1 VWKLTAVRRL
11 VVVVLLAGLWLVAG
25 GTAAPAHAVLR
36 SSDPADGASVAR
48 APRQV
53 TLTFTER
60 PEPRLSTVQVLDADG
75 RPVQAGKAAP
85 VAGQPFQLQVPLG
98 ALGEGTYAVAWR
110 TVSRDDGHVSG
121 GSFAFGVGVAA
132 PTGGPQ
138 GASVPAATTP
148 APSPLA
154 TAGRWL
160 LYCGLALLVGAAAT
174 GLAVY
179 DRRLPPGARPLLW
192 AGASLAVVGLAARVA
207 AEKAAVGA
215 SLGDLVASDT
225 GRNLAWLTAGVLA
238 SATAAG
244 LLAARIRQPDRPHRA
259 TMADNRHAR
268 PGDGVGRGWLAAV
281 GLTAAAAMGLQ
292 VLAGHA
298 AAPSTLRPV
307 NLLAQWLHLLAA
319 GVWAG
324 GLVGLLAGLLRH
336 PHQAPQSDTTTAD
349 GAVDRVQA
357 VLRFSRLA
365 LPVVGV
371 LAATGLD
378 RALGLAG
385 GWSGLTRT
393 SFGRILDLKLLLFA
407 GLLALAARNRYRLLP
422 ALAGPAGRLSTLRR
436 SVTAE
441 IALVAAV
448 LLAAALLTQL
458 PPGKFAL
465 AGTARPS
472 PPANVQ
478 VQGSDVTTS
487 VRLALT
493 ATPGTAGPN
502 RFVAKISDY
511 DSGQAF
517 PAQRV
522 ALRFSLPDRPEIS
535 GATLELAQ
543 ATDGSWQ
550 ATGSQLSI
558 DGRWTITALVQG
570 PSVALTVPLQ
580 LRTRAVEPKVS
591 VSKAPGQPDLYIITA
606 PNGDSVQAY
615 VDPGRPGANTVHFT
629 FFTKAGSEQPIG
641 GANATMTSSLGK
653 KQTIDLQLLTAG
665 HFAANLNLPAG
676 PVSFTI
682 NATPAEGPPITA
694 SSPSRSSDRRG
705 HAPPAQQHPHH
716 PPDPGR
722 PDRRA
727 PGRLLK
733 YR

>member
-1 VWKLTAVRRL
+1 VWELTAVRRL
-11 VVVVLLAGLWLVAG
+11 VAVVLLAGLWLLASG
-25 GTAAPAHAVLR
+25 PAAQAHAVLR
-36 SSDPADGASVAR
+36 SSDPTDGASLDR

-98 ALGEGTYAVAWR
+98 ALPDGTYTVAWR

-138 GASVPAATTP
+138 GAPAPAATTP

-160 LYCGLALLVGAAAT
+160 LYGGLALLVGAAAT

-179 DRRLPPGARPLLW
+179 DRRLPPGARPLLLVG
-192 AGASLAVVGLAARVA
+192 AGLAVVGLVARAA
-207 AEKAAVGA
+207 AERAAVGA
-215 SLGDLVASDT
+215 SLADLVASDT
-225 GRNLAWLTAGVLA
+225 GRNLAWLAAGVLA
-238 SATAAG
+238 SAMAAG
-244 LLAARIRQPDRPHRA
+244 LLAARIRQPDGPDR
-259 TMADNRHAR
+259 TVTADDSHAR
-268 PGDGVGRGWLAAV
+268 LSGRVGRGWLAAV

-298 AAPSTLRPV
+298 AAPSSLRPV

-324 GLVGLLAGLLRH
+324 GLVWLLAGLLNR
-336 PHQAPQSDTTTAD
+336 PHRTDRADTTTTDAPP
-349 GAVDRVQA
+349 DRVQA
-357 VLRFSRLA
+357 VIRFSRLA

-371 LAATGLD
+371 LAVTGLN
-378 RALGLAG
+378 RALDLAG
-385 GWSGLTRT
+385 GWTGLLETG
-393 SFGRILDLKLLLFA
+393 FGRVLDLKLLLFA
-407 GLLALAARNRYRLLP
+407 GLLVLAARNRYRLLP
-422 ALAGPAGRLSTLRR
+422 ALTAPQGHLGALRR

-441 IALVAAV
+441 VGLVAAV

-465 AGTARPS
+465 ATATTRPS
-472 PPANVQ
+472 PPANVH

-502 RFVAKISDY
+502 QFTAKVTDY
-511 DSGQAF
+511 DSGQPY
-517 PAQRV
+517 PAHHV
-522 ALRFSLPDRPEIS
+522 SLRFTLPDRPEIS
-535 GATLELAQ
+535 GATLELTR
-543 ATDGSWQ
+543 ATDGTWQ
-550 ATGSQLSI
+550 GRGSQLSI

-570 PSVALTVPLQ
+570 PGAALTVPLE
-580 LRTRAVEPKVS
+580 LRIRTVEPKVS
-591 VSKAPGQPDLYIITA
+591 VSRAPGQPDLYTITA
-606 PNGDSVQAY
+606 PNGGSVQAY
-615 VDPGRPGANTVHFT
+615 VDPGRPGPNTVHFT
-629 FFTKAGSEQPIG
+629 FFTNSGSEQPID
-641 GANATMTSSLGK
+641 GANATMTTPLGK
-653 KQTIDLQLLTAG
+653 RQSIDLQLLTAG

-682 NATPAEGPPITA
+682 NATPAQGPPITA
-694 SSPSRSSDRRG
+694 SFS
-705 HAPPAQQHPHH
+705 QQI
-716 PPDPGR
+716 
-722 PDRRA
+722 
-727 PGRLLK
+727 K
-733 YR
+733 

>member
-1 VWKLTAVRRL
+1 MRLGQSGGVATLTGIRRL
-11 VVVVLLAGLWLVAG
+11 VAVVLLAGLWLLAS

-36 SSDPADGASVAR
+36 SSDPADGASLDR

-98 ALGEGTYAVAWR
+98 ALGDGTYTVAWR

-138 GASVPAATTP
+138 GTSVPAATTP
-148 APSPLA
+148 PPSPLA

-179 DRRLPPGARPLLW
+179 DRRLPPAARPLLVV
-192 AGASLAVVGLAARVA
+192 GASLAVVGLVARVA
-207 AEKAAVGA
+207 AERAAVRA
-215 SLGDLVASDT
+215 SLADLVASDT
-225 GRNLAWLTAGVLA
+225 GRNLAWLAAGVLA
-238 SATAAG
+238 SAMAAG
-244 LLAARIRQPDRPHRA
+244 LLAARIRQPDDGPDPAVMAENSHGRPS
-259 TMADNRHAR
+259 
-268 PGDGVGRGWLAAV
+268 GGVGRGWLAAV

-298 AAPSTLRPV
+298 AAPSTLRPI

-319 GVWAG
+319 AVWAG
-324 GLVGLLAGLLRH
+324 GLVWLLAGLLNRPYH
-336 PHQAPQSDTTTAD
+336 TNRAGTTTA
-349 GAVDRVQA
+349 AATPDRVQA
-357 VLRFSRLA
+357 VIRFSRLA

-371 LAATGLD
+371 LGATGLS
-378 RALGLAG
+378 RALDLAG

-393 SFGRILDLKLLLFA
+393 GFGRVLDLKLLLFA
-407 GLLALAARNRYRLLP
+407 GLLVLAARNRYRLLP
-422 ALAGPAGRLSTLRR
+422 ALAGPQGRLGALRR

-441 IALVAAV
+441 IGLVAAV

-465 AGTARPS
+465 ATATARPS

-478 VQGSDVTTS
+478 AQGSDVTTS

-502 RFVAKISDY
+502 RFVAKVTDY
-511 DSGQAF
+511 DSGQPY

-535 GATLELAQ
+535 GATLELTR
-543 ATDGSWQ
+543 ATDGTWQ

-570 PSVALTVPLQ
+570 QGAAVTVPLQ
-580 LRTRAVEPKVS
+580 LRTRTAEPKVS
-591 VSKAPGQPDLYIITA
+591 VSKAPGQPDLYTITA
-606 PNGDSVQAY
+606 PNGGSVQAY
-615 VDPGRPGANTVHFT
+615 VDPGRPGPNTVHFT
-629 FFTKAGSEQPIG
+629 FFTKSGSEQPID
-641 GANATMTSSLGK
+641 GANATMTNPLGK
-653 KQTIDLQLLTAG
+653 RQSIELQLLTAG
-665 HFAANLNLPAG
+665 HYAANLDLPTG
-676 PVSFTI
+676 QISFTI
-682 NATPAEGPPITA
+682 NATPAQGPPITA
-694 SSPSRSSDRRG
+694 SFS
-705 HAPPAQQHPHH
+705 QQI
-716 PPDPGR
+716 G
-722 PDRRA
+722 
-727 PGRLLK
+727 
-733 YR
+733 

>member
-1 VWKLTAVRRL
+1 VWQLTAVRRV
-11 VVVVLLAGLWLVAG
+11 VVVVLLAGLWLLAN

-36 SSDPADGASVAR
+36 SSDPADGASLDR

-75 RPVQAGKAAP
+75 RPVQAGKAGP
-85 VAGQPFQLQVPLG
+85 VPGQPFQLQVPLG
-98 ALGEGTYAVAWR
+98 ALPDGTYTVAWR

-138 GASVPAATTP
+138 GARVPAATTP

-160 LYCGLALLVGAAAT
+160 LYCGLALLVGAAAS

-179 DRRLPPGARPLLW
+179 DRRLPAGARPLLLVG
-192 AGASLAVVGLAARVA
+192 AGLAVVGLVARVA
-207 AEKAAVGA
+207 AEQTAVAA
-215 SLGDLVASDT
+215 SLADLLASDT
-225 GRNLAWLTAGVLA
+225 GRNLAWLAAGVLA

-244 LLAARIRQPDRPHRA
+244 LLAARIRQPDGPDPA
-259 TMADNRHAR
+259 VMADSSPAG
-268 PGDGVGRGWLAAV
+268 PSGGVSQGWLAAV
-281 GLTAAAAMGLQ
+281 GLTAAASMGLQ

-298 AAPSTLRPV
+298 AAPSALRPI

-324 GLVGLLAGLLRH
+324 GLVWLLAGLLSRSGKRSE
-336 PHQAPQSDTTTAD
+336 PETTTES
-349 GAVDRVQA
+349 GMVDRVQA
-357 VLRFSRLA
+357 VTRFSRLA

-371 LAATGLD
+371 LAVTGLN
-378 RALGLAG
+378 RALDLAG
-385 GWSGLTRT
+385 GWTGLLET
-393 SFGRILDLKLLLFA
+393 SFGRVLDLKVLLFG
-407 GLLALAARNRYRLLP
+407 GLLVLAARNRYRLLP
-422 ALAGPAGRLSTLRR
+422 GLAGPQGRLGALRR

-441 IALVAAV
+441 VGLVAAV

-465 AGTARPS
+465 ATATARPG

-502 RFVAKISDY
+502 RFVAKVTDY
-511 DSGQAF
+511 DSGQPF

-522 ALRFSLPDRPEIS
+522 ALRFTLPDRPEIS
-535 GATLELAQ
+535 GATLELIR

-558 DGRWTITALVQG
+558 DGRWAITALVQ
-570 PSVALTVPLQ
+570 A
-580 LRTRAVEPKVS
+580 
-591 VSKAPGQPDLYIITA
+591 
-606 PNGDSVQAY
+606 
-615 VDPGRPGANTVHFT
+615 PGRPSPF
-629 FFTKAGSEQPIG
+629 P
-641 GANATMTSSLGK
+641 SSCAPGPSSPRSPSPGHPVSP
-653 KQTIDLQLLTAG
+653 TCTPSPRPTA
-665 HFAANLNLPAG
+665 AASRPTWTPAG
-676 PVSFTI
+676 RAP
-682 NATPAEGPPITA
+682 TPSISP
-694 SSPSRSSDRRG
+694 SSPRAAASRPSMG
-705 HAPPAQQHPHH
+705 PTPP
-716 PPDPGR
+716 
-722 PDRRA
+722 
-727 PGRLLK
+727 
-733 YR
+733 

>member
-1 VWKLTAVRRL
+1 VWELTAVRRL
-11 VVVVLLAGLWLVAG
+11 VVVVLLAGLWLLAS

-36 SSDPADGASVAR
+36 SSDPTDGASLDR

-85 VAGQPFQLQVPLG
+85 VSGQPFQLQVPLG
-98 ALGEGTYAVAWR
+98 SLPDGTYTVAWR

-138 GASVPAATTP
+138 GATAPAATTP

-179 DRRLPPGARPLLW
+179 DRRLPAGARPLLW
-192 AGASLAVVGLAARVA
+192 AGAGLAVVGLVARVA
-207 AEKAAVGA
+207 AEQTAVGA
-215 SLGDLVASDT
+215 SLADLLASDT
-225 GRNLAWLTAGVLA
+225 GRNLAWLAVGVLA
-238 SATAAG
+238 SAMAAG
-244 LLAARIRQPDRPHRA
+244 LLAARIRQPNGPEP
-259 TMADNRHAR
+259 TVMADSSPAG
-268 PGDGVGRGWLAAV
+268 PSGGVGQGWLAAV

-298 AAPSTLRPV
+298 AAPSALRPI

-324 GLVGLLAGLLRH
+324 GLVWLLAGLLSRSGKRS
-336 PHQAPQSDTTTAD
+336 QTETTTES
-349 GAVDRVQA
+349 GMVDRVQA
-357 VLRFSRLA
+357 VTRFSRLA

-371 LAATGLD
+371 LAVTGLN
-378 RALGLAG
+378 RALDLAG
-385 GWSGLTRT
+385 GWTGLLET
-393 SFGRILDLKLLLFA
+393 SFGRVLDLKVLLFA
-407 GLLALAARNRYRLLP
+407 GLLVLAARNRYRLLP
-422 ALAGPAGRLSTLRR
+422 ALAGPQGRLGALRR

-441 IALVAAV
+441 IGLVAAV
-448 LLAAALLTQL
+448 LVAAALLTQL

-465 AGTARPS
+465 ATATTRPS

-502 RFVAKISDY
+502 QFTVKVTDY
-511 DSGQAF
+511 DSGQPF

-522 ALRFSLPDRPEIS
+522 ALRFTLPDRPEIS
-535 GATLELAQ
+535 GATLELAR

-550 ATGSQLSI
+550 ARGSQLSI
-558 DGRWTITALVQG
+558 DGRWTIIALVQG
-570 PSVALTVPLQ
+570 PSAALTVPLQ
-580 LRTRAVEPKVS
+580 LRTRTAEPKVT
-591 VSKAPGQPDLYIITA
+591 VSRAPGQPDLYTITA
-606 PNGDSVQAY
+606 PSGGSVQAY
-615 VDPGRPGANTVHFT
+615 VDPGRPGPNTVHFT
-629 FFTKAGSEQPIG
+629 FFTKSGSEQAID
-641 GANATMTSSLGK
+641 GANATMTIPLGK
-653 KQTIDLQLLTAG
+653 KQSIDLQLLTAG
-665 HFAANLNLPAG
+665 HLAANLNLPTG

-682 NATPAEGPPITA
+682 NATPAQGPPITA
-694 SSPSRSSDRRG
+694 SFS
-705 HAPPAQQHPHH
+705 QQI
-716 PPDPGR
+716 
-722 PDRRA
+722 
-727 PGRLLK
+727 K
-733 YR
+733 

>member
-1 VWKLTAVRRL
+1 MSRLTVVRRL
-11 VVVVLLAGLWLVAG
+11 VAVVLLAGLWLLAS
-25 GTAAPAHAVLR
+25 GTAAQGHAVLR

-48 APRQV
+48 APRHV
-53 TLTFTER
+53 TLAFTER

-98 ALGEGTYAVAWR
+98 ALPDGTYTVAWR

-132 PTGGPQ
+132 PTGGPP
-138 GASVPAATTP
+138 GARVPAAITP

-179 DRRLPPGARPLLW
+179 DRRLPPGAWPLLW
-192 AGASLAVVGLAARVA
+192 VGAGLAVVGLVARVA
-207 AEKAAVGA
+207 AEQTAVGA
-215 SLGDLVASDT
+215 SLADLVASDT
-225 GRNLAWLTAGVLA
+225 GRNLAWLAAGVLA

-244 LLAARIRQPDRPHRA
+244 LLAARLRQPNGPDPA
-259 TMADNRHAR
+259 VM
-268 PGDGVGRGWLAAV
+268 PGSSPAGPSGGVGRGWLAAV

-298 AAPSTLRPV
+298 AAPSGLRPV

-324 GLVGLLAGLLRH
+324 GLVWLLAGLLNR
-336 PHQAPQSDTTTAD
+336 PRQVGQAGATTAD
-349 GAVDRVQA
+349 APLDRVQA
-357 VLRFSRLA
+357 VIRFSRLA

-371 LAATGLD
+371 LAVTGLN
-378 RALGLAG
+378 RALDLAG
-385 GWSGLTRT
+385 GWPGLLETG
-393 SFGRILDLKLLLFA
+393 FGRVLDLKVLLFA
-407 GLLALAARNRYRLLP
+407 GLLVLAARNRYRLLP
-422 ALAGPAGRLSTLRR
+422 ALTGPAGRLGALHR

-441 IALVAAV
+441 VGLIAAV

-465 AGTARPS
+465 ATATARPS

-502 RFVAKISDY
+502 RFVAKVSDY
-511 DSGQAF
+511 DSGQPY

-522 ALRFSLPDRPEIS
+522 ALRFALPNRPEIS
-535 GATLELAQ
+535 GSTLELTR
-543 ATDGSWQ
+543 ATDGTWQ
-550 ATGSQLSI
+550 GRGSQLSI
-558 DGRWTITALVQG
+558 DGRWAITALVQG
-570 PSVALTVPLQ
+570 PSTALTVPLQ
-580 LRTRAVEPKVS
+580 LRTRTAEPKVS
-591 VSKAPGQPDLYIITA
+591 VSKAPDQPDLYTITA
-606 PNGDSVQAY
+606 PNGGSVQAY
-615 VDPGRPGANTVHFT
+615 VDPGRPGPNTVHFT
-629 FFTKAGSEQPIG
+629 FFTKSGSEQPID
-641 GANATMTSSLGK
+641 GANATMTTPLGK
-653 KQTIDLQLLTAG
+653 RQSIDLQLLTAG
-665 HFAANLNLPAG
+665 HFAANLNLPTG

-682 NATPAEGPPITA
+682 NATPAQGPPVTA
-694 SSPSRSSDRRG
+694 SFT
-705 HAPPAQQHPHH
+705 QQI
-716 PPDPGR
+716 
-722 PDRRA
+722 
-727 PGRLLK
+727 K
-733 YR
+733 

>member
-1 VWKLTAVRRL
+1 VRRL
-11 VVVVLLAGLWLVAG
+11 VVVVLLAGLWLVAS

-36 SSDPADGASVAR
+36 SSDPADGASLDR

-98 ALGEGTYAVAWR
+98 ALPDGTYTVAWR

-138 GASVPAATTP
+138 GAAVPAATTP

-192 AGASLAVVGLAARVA
+192 AGAGLAVVGLVARVA
-207 AEKAAVGA
+207 AERAAVGA

-225 GRNLAWLTAGVLA
+225 GRNLAWLAAGVLA

-244 LLAARIRQPDRPHRA
+244 LLAARIRQPDGPDPA
-259 TMADNRHAR
+259 VMAGSSPAG
-268 PGDGVGRGWLAAV
+268 PSGGVGQGWLAAV

-298 AAPSTLRPV
+298 AAPSSLRPL

-324 GLVGLLAGLLRH
+324 GLVWLLAGLLNR
-336 PHQAPQSDTTTAD
+336 PRQAPQSDTTTAD

-357 VLRFSRLA
+357 VIRFSRLA

-371 LAATGLD
+371 LAVTGLN
-378 RALGLAG
+378 RALDLAG
-385 GWSGLTRT
+385 GWSGLADTG
-393 SFGRILDLKLLLFA
+393 FGRVLDLKLLLFA
-407 GLLALAARNRYRLLP
+407 GLLVLAARNRYRLLP
-422 ALAGPAGRLSTLRR
+422 ALAGPAGRLDALRR

-441 IALVAAV
+441 IGLVVAM

-465 AGTARPS
+465 ATASARPS
-472 PPANVQ
+472 PPQA
-478 VQGSDVTTS
+478 SRSRAAMSPPRSASPSPPPRAPPAPTSSRPRSPTT
-487 VRLALT
+487 T
-493 ATPGTAGPN
+493 AASPSPPNASACASPCPTGP
-502 RFVAKISDY
+502 RS
-511 DSGQAF
+511 
-517 PAQRV
+517 
-522 ALRFSLPDRPEIS
+522 
-535 GATLELAQ
+535 
-543 ATDGSWQ
+543 
-550 ATGSQLSI
+550 
-558 DGRWTITALVQG
+558 
-570 PSVALTVPLQ
+570 
-580 LRTRAVEPKVS
+580 
-591 VSKAPGQPDLYIITA
+591 TA
-606 PNGDSVQAY
+606 PPLSW
-615 VDPGRPGANTVHFT
+615 PGRPTAAGRAGVASCRSTVAGRSPSWSRAPALRSPFPSSCAPGPPSPRSPCPEHPASPT
-629 FFTKAGSEQPIG
+629 CTPSPPPTAAASRPMWISAGRAPTPSTSPSSRKA
-641 GANATMTSSLGK
+641 
-653 KQTIDLQLLTAG
+653 
-665 HFAANLNLPAG
+665 AANNPSTG
-676 PVSFTI
+676 P
-682 NATPAEGPPITA
+682 TPP
-694 SSPSRSSDRRG
+694 
-705 HAPPAQQHPHH
+705 
-716 PPDPGR
+716 
-722 PDRRA
+722 
-727 PGRLLK
+727 
-733 YR
+733 

>member
-1 VWKLTAVRRL
+1 VWELTALRRL
-11 VVVVLLAGLWLVAG
+11 VGVVLLAGLWLLAS

-36 SSDPADGASVAR
+36 SSDPADGASLDR

-75 RPVQAGKAAP
+75 RPVQAGKAAS
-85 VAGQPFQLQVPLG
+85 VAGQPFQLRVPLG
-98 ALGEGTYAVAWR
+98 ALPDGTYTVAWR

-138 GASVPAATTP
+138 GVSVPAATTP

-179 DRRLPPGARPLLW
+179 DWQLPAGARPLLW
-192 AGASLAVVGLAARVA
+192 VGAGLAVVGLVARVA
-207 AEKAAVGA
+207 AERAAVGA
-215 SLGDLVASDT
+215 SLADLVASDT
-225 GRNLAWLTAGVLA
+225 GRNLAWLAAGVLA

-244 LLAARIRQPDRPHRA
+244 LLAARIRQPDGPDPA
-259 TMADNRHAR
+259 VMAGSSPAG
-268 PGDGVGRGWLAAV
+268 PSGGVGRGWLAAV
-281 GLTAAAAMGLQ
+281 GLTATAAMGLQ

-298 AAPSTLRPV
+298 AAPSSLRPI

-324 GLVGLLAGLLRH
+324 GLVWLLAGLLNH
-336 PHQAPQSDTTTAD
+336 SQKSSPPAATTGAPR
-349 GAVDRVQA
+349 VDRVTA
-357 VLRFSRLA
+357 VTRFSRLA

-371 LAATGLD
+371 LAATGLN
-378 RALGLAG
+378 RALDLAG

-393 SFGRILDLKLLLFA
+393 GFGRVLDLKLLLFA
-407 GLLALAARNRYRLLP
+407 GLLVLAARNRYRLLP
-422 ALAGPAGRLSTLRR
+422 TLAGPQGRLGALRR

-441 IALVAAV
+441 IGLVAAV

-465 AGTARPS
+465 ATATRPS

-502 RFVAKISDY
+502 RFVAKVTDY
-511 DSGQAF
+511 DSGQPF

-522 ALRFSLPDRPEIS
+522 ALRFALPDRPEIS
-535 GATLELAQ
+535 GSTLELTRAS
-543 ATDGSWQ
+543 DGNWQ
-550 ATGSQLSI
+550 GRGSQLSI

-570 PSVALTVPLQ
+570 QGAALTVPLQ
-580 LRTRAVEPKVS
+580 LRTRTAEPKVT
-591 VSKAPGQPDLYIITA
+591 VSRAPGQPDLYTITA
-606 PNGDSVQAY
+606 PNGASVQAY
-615 VDPGRPGANTVHFT
+615 VDPGRPGPNTVHFT
-629 FFTKAGSEQPIG
+629 FFTKSGSEQPID
-641 GANATMTSSLGK
+641 GANATMTIPLGK
-653 KQTIDLQLLTAG
+653 RQSIDLQLLTAG
-665 HFAANLNLPAG
+665 HFAANLNLPTG
-676 PVSFTI
+676 PVGFTI
-682 NATPAEGPPITA
+682 HATPAQGPPTTA
-694 SSPSRSSDRRG
+694 SFT
-705 HAPPAQQHPHH
+705 QQI
-716 PPDPGR
+716 
-722 PDRRA
+722 
-727 PGRLLK
+727 K
-733 YR
+733 